1 MIAIFMMNNNNYNN
15 NNVLSGLGSIAYWI
29 LWEVLIA
36 FDLVGLDITQFI
48 ASDVTRQQSIFHTV
62 KMSSIDQQH
71 ESFLSETD
79 RSESNFRQK
88 NRNGVVEE

>member
-1 MIAIFMMNNNNYNN
+1 MNNNNYNN
-15 NNVLSGLGSIAYWI
+15 NNNVLSWLGSIAGWI

-48 ASDVTRQQSIFHTV
+48 ASDVARQQSIFHTV

-71 ESFLSETD
+71 ESYLSETD
-79 RSESNFRQK
+79 SSESNFRQK
-88 NRNGVVEE
+88 NRNRVV